1 MNTIKKLQLIILAL
15 AIAIG
20 LSSCSNND
28 EVVKKIIHEYN
39 KEAVG
44 LEIDNF
50 STVLEAEL
58 DGKDIIFP
66 FLIHSANFNNISQDE
81 INDVYNS
88 DMMAIMVANLL
99 DQFSEKEANAI
110 INGKYNIILQYVD
123 DNDNYIEFPIEN
135 SDIKDYFE

>member
-20 LSSCSNND
+20 LSSCSNN
-28 EVVKKIIHEYN
+28 EEIVKEMILEYN
-39 KEAVG
+39 EDAG
-44 LEIDNF
+44 LEIDNIG
-50 STVLEAEL
+50 TVLEAEL

-66 FLIHSANFNNISQDE
+66 IQIHSANFNNVSQAE

-88 DMMAIMVANLL
+88 DMMAIGVANLL
-99 DQFSEKEANAI
+99 NQLSEKEANAI
-110 INGKYNIILQYVD
+110 INGKYNIIIQYVD
-123 DNDNYIEFPIEN
+123 DNDYYIEFPIEN